1 MVQRPHAPFD
11 ERLKRVFVCVISR
24 DVAESPRLTLDA
36 LGAGAKMVTDNDE
49 AVKEALDLLRLTSV
63 KGKGVR
69 GESSGTKRGEVK
81 CPVCRKR
88 SRVPEELPENK
99 LLKTVVDATRRAE
112 QEACPHHPET
122 RAEYF
127 CNTCDVITCDKCAL
141 LGGHRGH
148 DICELATAA
157 AACRAGLQRVQAG
170 LSEREQAAAAARGRI
185 DATYNGLKSRV
196 DEEAQAVIDEVNR
209 QRVIAKQDL
218 DMHVLM

>member
-81 CPVCRKR
+81 CPVTEPG
-88 SRVPEELPENK
+88 PEG
-99 LLKTVVDATRRAE
+99 T
-112 QEACPHHPET
+112 CPLCPQ
-122 RAEYF
+122 
-127 CNTCDVITCDKCAL
+127 V
-141 LGGHRGH
+141 
-148 DICELATAA
+148 
-157 AACRAGLQRVQAG
+157 CRAGHG
-170 LSEREQAAAAARGRI
+170 F
-185 DATYNGLKSRV
+185 TPF
-196 DEEAQAVIDEVNR
+196 
-209 QRVIAKQDL
+209 
-218 DMHVLM
+218 